1 MKYGVVRKYC
11 PRWPKRI
18 PIDYLENNSTESNL
32 FEEVWNGSQNILRLI
47 LIHLL
52 ISALLVV
59 IPRLFSQL
67 PRVLRMLGI
76 LRSKHYR
83 RVSPGTSLEGD
94 IALPKLVRIYVLH
107 NPSDGCH
114 HLRKLNF
121 ITSMKHHARI
131 LTPTNQSTIMS
142 PKCVYNG

>member
-1 MKYGVVRKYC
+1 MKYGVVRKYW

-18 PIDYLENNSTESNL
+18 PIDYLENDSTESN
-32 FEEVWNGSQNILRLI
+32 FFWRVVKRFTEYFMFI

-131 LTPTNQSTIMS
+131 LTPTNQNTIMS